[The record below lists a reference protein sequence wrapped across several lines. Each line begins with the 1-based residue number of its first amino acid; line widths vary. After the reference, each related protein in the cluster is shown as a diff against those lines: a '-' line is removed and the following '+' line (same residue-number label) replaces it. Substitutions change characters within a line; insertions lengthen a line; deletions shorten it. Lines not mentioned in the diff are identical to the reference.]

1 MKIEKNKLVNRS
13 AVLNKD
19 IQLGIIAYSVAEMAI
34 IASQSLEKRKAGVIT
49 EEEDKATFENCKE
62 YIRSAKEFCD
72 ENGMDWSVCILLS
85 HSSLKQFTD

>member
-13 AVLNKD
+13 VVLNKD

-49 EEEDKATFENCKE
+49 EEEDKATFESCKE
-62 YIRSAKEFCD
+62 YIRSAKEYCE
-72 ENGMDWSVCILLS
+72 ENDLDWSVCILLS

>member
-34 IASQSLEKRKAGVIT
+34 IASQSLGKRKSGVII